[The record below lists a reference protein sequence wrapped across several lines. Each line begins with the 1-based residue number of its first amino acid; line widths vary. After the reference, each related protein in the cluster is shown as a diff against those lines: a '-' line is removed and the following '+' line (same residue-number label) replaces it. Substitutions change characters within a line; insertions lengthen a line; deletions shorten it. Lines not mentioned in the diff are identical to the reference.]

1 MKKKELIRKI
11 IAAAICGTL
20 IISML
25 LSTVAVV
32 AASEVE
38 MAVNEQ
44 VSVSAE
50 IESTTEQSIEEIAL
64 VDEEAVGMLVTNI
77 KVPTEFYE
85 NIQVEIYDRESGEIL
100 KVPVYAE
107 NKWTGK
113 MSVPVGSYMVWNVRV
128 PGDDINN
135 PEWTFELGTKFE
147 ITKEGSTTLDIQ
159 CLNGVE
165 KEPEAV
171 DPSEGFTNTDMS
183 DNDTIPDDQI
193 QEETTLGGLFLNLI
207 KNLVTGS
214 NLILLIC
221 LLVSLIIYWVIKKK
235 REEDM

>member
-1 MKKKELIRKI
+1 MKKKEMIRRI
-11 IAAAICGTL
+11 VAASICGTL

-32 AASEVE
+32 AAAEVE

-44 VSVSAE
+44 ISVSTE
-50 IESTTEQSIEEIAL
+50 TTEQLSEEIAL
-64 VDEEAVGMLVTNI
+64 VEEEAMGMLVTNI

-107 NKWTGK
+107 NEWTGK
-113 MSVPVGSYMVWNVRV
+113 MSIPVGSYMVWNVRV

-135 PEWTFELGTKFE
+135 PKWTFELGE
-147 ITKEGSTTLDIQ
+147 IFDVAKDGSTTLDIQ
-159 CLNGVE
+159 CLNGIE
-165 KEPEAV
+165 KEQEV
-171 DPSEGFTNTDMS
+171 IDSSEGFTNTDMS

-193 QEETTLGGLFLNLI
+193 QEEVTIGGLFLNLI

-221 LLVSLIIYWVIKKK
+221 LLVSAIVYWVIKKK
-235 REEDM
+235 REDM